1 MPFRYMAIDSS
12 GNQARG
18 LLEAE
23 TEEAAERA
31 LWDRGLTILNLER
44 VAAPFNLATVLPTFL
59 GPKRQD
65 LIIFSQ
71 QLASLIDSG
80 VSLVPALDLLSEE
93 VTSQPLRVV
102 LRRVVADLRLGAP
115 LSTAL
120 SRHEMVFPPIYC
132 RLMEVGERTG
142 NLGFVLRQLA
152 TYLEK
157 EESVV
162 RKIRGALGYPLFLI
176 AMAIGVLVIVFNFT
190 LPPLLNLYAEFDA
203 ELPWPTQV
211 LISAAEFFVAYRFF
225 LFIGVMLLLVLGFWY
240 LSRPTGRRQLD
251 WLLLRLPLIG
261 RITTQGAI
269 ARFSRTLSTLLTAGV
284 SLPDSLELAREV
296 VGNVVMRQAV
306 EDLRQEALQGRGLSR
321 PIARNRLFPGLLS
334 QMVRVGE
341 ETGTLD
347 NHLASLSNFYEE
359 EVDRATKR
367 LTGMLE
373 PAMILFV
380 GLIVGFVAI
389 SVVLP
394 MYSLL
399 QSIR

>member
-1 MPFRYMAIDSS
+1 VPFRYMAIDAT
-12 GNQARG
+12 GNEARG

-23 TEEAAERA
+23 TEGAAERA
-31 LWDRGLTILNLER
+31 LWDRGLTIVNLEQ
-44 VAAPFNLATVLPTFL
+44 VAAPLNLATILPTFL

-65 LIIFSQ
+65 LVIFSQ

-80 VSLVPALDLLSEE
+80 VSLVPALDLLSDE

-102 LRRVVADLRLGAP
+102 LKRVVADLRMGTP
-115 LSTAL
+115 LSAAL
-120 SRHEMVFPPIYC
+120 GRHETVFPPIYR

-152 TYLEK
+152 SYLEK
-157 EESVV
+157 EEGVV
-162 RKIRGALGYPLFLI
+162 RKVQGAIGYPLFLI
-176 AMAIGVLVIVFNFT
+176 AMAFGVLVIVFNFT

-203 ELPWPTQV
+203 ELPWPTQL
-211 LISAAEFFVAYRFF
+211 LIGVAEFFITYRFL
-225 LFIGVMLLLVLGFWY
+225 LFVGLMLVIIIGAWHIM
-240 LSRPTGRRQLD
+240 RPAGRRQLD
-251 WLLLRLPLIG
+251 WLLLRLPVIG
-261 RITTQGAI
+261 RITTQGAV

-284 SLPDSLELAREV
+284 SLPESLALAREV
-296 VGNVVMRQAV
+296 VGNVIMRQAV

-321 PIARNRLFPGLLS
+321 PISRNRLFPGLLS

-347 NHLASLSNFYEE
+347 NHLSSLAGFYEE
-359 EVDRATKR
+359 EVDRAMKR